1 MSQHRTL
8 ARQRGRRSRK
18 GRVER
23 VAKALVG
30 NFVYII
36 LGGAALLFAGVLI
49 AAAQHTPS
57 SAASDTSATT
67 NYSSGWIPLPSNSSS
82 AIIAAARKS
91 ALFNVNRK
99 GSGDFLKDLSH
110 LETPVL
116 VRALQAPGSV
126 VMPDYYVIPI
136 DNAAGKMVG
145 AAELELNASRTSIQ
159 VTSIVTYTSP
169 HPHGQVSHVAMSSAL
184 TDLSSQRRVTPRSGA
199 QPQLVYIPIDA
210 AALETGQVIWNGG
223 GTSPTDPVWL
233 IPGADGQ
240 NHIVGADGHAYDMSS
255 VPLMKQP

>member
-1 MSQHRTL
+1 VRQSRTL
-8 ARQRGRRSRK
+8 ARRQERRK
-18 GRVER
+18 GKAQR
-23 VAKALVG
+23 VAKALLG
-30 NFVYII
+30 NLVYIF
-36 LGGAALLFAGVLI
+36 LGGAVLLFAVALI
-49 AAAQHTPS
+49 SAAQHIPS
-57 SAASDTSATT
+57 SAASDSSTTT
-67 NYSSGWIPLPSNSSS
+67 NYSSGWIPLTSNSSS

-110 LETPVL
+110 LETPIL

-126 VMPDYYVIPI
+126 VMPDYYIIPI

-145 AAELELNASRTSIQ
+145 AAELELNASHTSVQ
-159 VTSIVTYTSP
+159 VTSIDTYTTA
-169 HPHGQVSHVAMSSAL
+169 HPHGQVSHVAKSAAL
-184 TDLSSQRRVTPRSGA
+184 TDLSTQRRVTLRSGA

-210 AALETGQVIWNGG
+210 AALETGQVVWNGG

-240 NHIVGADGHAYDMSS
+240 NHLVGADGHAYEMSS
-255 VPLMKQP
+255 VPVMKQP